1 VTVIASADTNKM
13 PVVCAAVVGQQNNP
27 LFLQR
32 YLPQHQ
38 LQHHQKFNALDEVKF
53 HYMVHASL
61 DAVEE
66 KVLLRRTPGE
76 VPELYLGLLY
86 PTEEFRV
93 YGYITNTH
101 IKFVLVLDESVPN
114 EAALQSLFRRL
125 HMLWVDASSNPLYS
139 HGLPMTSLVFAQG
152 VAALVASYGSSSGG
166 T

>member
-1 VTVIASADTNKM
+1 M

-32 YLPQHQ
+32 YSAQHQ
-38 LQHHQKFNALDEVKF
+38 LQHQSQLNTLDEVKF

-101 IKFVLVLDESVPN
+101 IKFVLVLDESTPH
-114 EAALQSLFRRL
+114 EPALQSLFRRL
-125 HMLWVDASSNPLYS
+125 HTLWVDASSNPLYS
-139 HGLPMTSLVFAQG
+139 HGLPMTSPVFGQG
-152 VAALVASYGSSSGG
+152 VAALVATYGSTSAS
-166 T
+166 TQS